1 MQKTWNITGME
12 TLNQRHHSERQLNSS
27 LQRKLT
33 HRRQKTMSVPEKFC
47 VKGTCGK
54 RQFEAPSLQYPNFPP
69 PAPYTVLYCTLYSIY
84 LVSGRWV
91 NTSEYNDCYRGH
103 TNLVQHF
110 AYREIHIGARALLN
124 I

>member
-1 MQKTWNITGME
+1 MSASEKLLAKGICGLARLFE
-12 TLNQRHHSERQLNSS
+12 TPLSTIPQL
-27 LQRKLT
+27 
-33 HRRQKTMSVPEKFC
+33 
-47 VKGTCGK
+47 
-54 RQFEAPSLQYPNFPP
+54 PP
-69 PAPYTVLYCTLYSIY
+69 PCPYTVLYCTLYSIY

-110 AYREIHIGARALLN
+110 TYREIHIGGRALLN